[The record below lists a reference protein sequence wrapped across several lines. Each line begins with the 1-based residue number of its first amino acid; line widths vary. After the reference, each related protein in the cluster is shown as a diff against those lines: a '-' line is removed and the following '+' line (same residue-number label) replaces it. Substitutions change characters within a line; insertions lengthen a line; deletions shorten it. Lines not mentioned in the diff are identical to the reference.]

1 MGKARFKETLADE
14 TDKLRHLIAE
24 QGVDGVIGGFPCQ
37 DISNAGFAHTDSPG
51 LSGSRSGLFWAMADT
66 FRLVGARYWLM
77 ENVAALFQRNRSAD
91 MGAILGCVASIGCDA
106 EWDCVAASTV
116 GAPHHRAR
124 AYILAHP
131 RGIGWRRLFPVTLS
145 RQREF
150 DAWENVRRVED
161 VPELSASYPSKLC
174 RGDARVAKRLHGI
187 GNANPPCVIREL
199 TKGLK

>member
-1 MGKARFKETLADE
+1 LSKITEKALADE
-14 TDKLRHLIAE
+14 THILVNRIIE

-51 LSGSRSGLFWAMADT
+51 LAGSRSGLFWAMADT
-66 FRLVGARYWLM
+66 VRMVGAKYWLM

-91 MGAILGCVASIGCDA
+91 MGAILGCVASIGFDA

-131 RGIGWRRLFPVTLS
+131 RGIGWRRFFPVKIQ
-145 RQREF
+145 RQPEY
-150 DAWENVRRVED
+150 DAWEDVRRVED
-161 VPELSASYPSKLC
+161 IPERSSLYQSKLC
-174 RGDARVAKRLHGI
+174 RGDAGVTKRLHAI
-187 GNANPPCVIREL
+187 GNGNPPCIIREL
-199 TKGLK
+199 TKGIK

>member
-1 MGKARFKETLADE
+1 LSQDTKEALEDE
-14 TDKLRHLIAE
+14 THILVNRILE
-24 QGVDGVIGGFPCQ
+24 QGVDGVIGGYPCQ
-37 DISNAGFAHTDSPG
+37 DTSNAAFAHTDAPG
-51 LSGSRSGLFWAMADT
+51 ISGTRSGLFWAMADT
-66 FRLVGARYWLM
+66 VRMVGAKYWLV
-77 ENVAALFQRNRSAD
+77 ENVAALFQRNRNSD
-91 MGAILGCVASIGCDA
+91 MGGILGSMASIGFDA

-131 RGIGWRRLFPVTLS
+131 RGLGWSRFFPVTLS

-161 VPELSASYPSKLC
+161 VPERSALYESKLC
-174 RGDARVAKRLHGI
+174 RGNAGVAKRLHQI
-187 GNANPPCVIREL
+187 GNGNPPCIIREL

>member
-1 MGKARFKETLADE
+1 MGKARTKETLADE
-14 TDKLRHLIAE
+14 TDQLVNSITQ
-24 QGVDGVIGGFPCQ
+24 QGVDGIIGGFPCQ
-37 DISNAGFAHTDSPG
+37 DMSNASFAHNGASG
-51 LSGSRSGLFWAMADT
+51 LSGSRSGLFWEMANT
-66 FRLVGARYWLM
+66 FRLVGAKFWLM

-91 MGAILGCVASIGCDA
+91 MGAILGCVASLRCDA

-131 RGIGWRRLFPVTLS
+131 RGIGWRRFFPVALS
-145 RQREF
+145 RQPEF

-161 VPELSASYPSKLC
+161 IPERSTMYPSKLC
-174 RGDARVAKRLHGI
+174 RGDAGVTKRLHGI
-187 GNANPPCVIREL
+187 GNGNPPCIIREL